1 MAFHLFVFKLVS
13 VARMEK
19 EKQQKK
25 IYKYIKI
32 EKKKK
37 FQCCWANVS
46 VECHLFLLDLSSRSG
61 AVSNRYETETK
72 SSLVV

>member
-1 MAFHLFVFKLVS
+1 MFVFKLVS

-25 IYKYIKI
+25 KKYIYTLKL
-32 EKKKK
+32 KKKR